1 MYSLPSCYFI
11 SIGYQPLMV
20 ACQSQVSV
28 LNKLLATKQ
37 RNITPPPL
45 PSPAV
50 RSRTISCNYEPA
62 SQFSSHSTNQIL
74 NSSAQGVSSEV
85 SSLLDEPNYSAV
97 SDTKAN
103 EDNISI
109 ASQRSTSSCLI
120 S

>member
-1 MYSLPSCYFI
+1 MV
-11 SIGYQPLMV
+11 V

-50 RSRTISCNYEPA
+50 RTRTLSSNFDSC
-62 SQFSSHSTNQIL
+62 SQSTLHLSQLQL
-74 NSSAQGVSSEV
+74 NSISQIASSDA
-85 SSLLDEPNYSAV
+85 SSLLNDEANSSTL
-97 SDTKAN
+97 SDGKSN
-103 EDNISI
+103 EDAVSI
-109 ASQRSTSSCLI
+109 ASQKSTSSCVI